1 MTTKIYI
8 KDKGYLDIYEDINI
22 PLNYSLA
29 DVSDISKRNASFSK
43 TIILP
48 SSKNNNQILGNIFE
62 INVNYLD
69 CDFQINRK
77 VEATIFQNDVPVL
90 QGWFKLLKVNKISP
104 SDISF
109 DENIEYEA
117 VIFSS
122 QAGIFDIIKDL
133 DVADINLST
142 GNHILSFDAITGSTL
157 NTTTEGWKYIW
168 HYTQQDKYKVSD
180 FRPAFF
186 VKKIW
191 DKIFQNAGFTYD
203 SNFLNSEP
211 FSKLLIPTNV
221 KDLLISDEE
230 KARRECR
237 VSFST
242 GFSVN
247 NINNFTKIPSIGF
260 YSSPIQNFQ
269 LPGIMNPSARR
280 KNNACNLVSPA
291 TQVNFNETTQ
301 LKFNDDTTGI
311 NFDGSYNNYDT
322 TNFRYTAEKTGSYE
336 FELNLGGVM
345 NTIVPATTYFLDIYD
360 ADDRWY
366 TQSGLPKFDIVAYFV
381 KRNPNLPIL
390 QQFTQLN
397 VAKYGYTIPTQS
409 TVFGAI
415 TYPTIPAGT
424 TPYNYT
430 FRPDKFIVNLNAGE
444 EMFVVFKVI
453 TYATIAYRLSPSTAV
468 QQIQYNFTIND
479 YNINNSFLRVNAI
492 KNNLS
497 TGDEIVLNDLIPKN
511 LKQSDFIKSFI
522 NMFNLYLIPDENNEK
537 NIIIKTREEFY
548 SDFEND
554 VIDWT
559 DKLDYNQQYSLTL
572 LSELQEKTLNFTWKQ
587 GADEVNKR
595 YREQVGFEY
604 GQYKLNFDNDFLVG
618 ERTIQPIFEPTPLV
632 KTLLPLGDEGNT
644 FIVPYLTYG
653 KETAPKILYDGGS
666 IAVNPYFLEDVDSSG
681 TTINYTLNYYN
692 YAGHFDNPVN
702 PTFDLNWNVNTVYFY
717 NEVLNNVT
725 LNNLFN
731 LYWFDYVNLI
741 SQSKLLTAY
750 FRLDESDI
758 SNINFAKPIWIRDSY
773 WLLNKIVDY
782 NASEN
787 GLTKCELI
795 KSISSPKYNESY
807 TVVPSYLSDV
817 QVSNPIRSVK
827 GTPFIQN
834 VAMGNFENENWGYSS
849 LLYGQDNNIM
859 SNVKNAEIQ
868 GNVNLIGTSAENISI
883 KGNFNFVGGN
893 AKNVFIQ
900 GSENSVSAG
909 CNNISLINCYNVK
922 ILEGISNVSISNL
935 NNQIIDKN
943 NITFTNTYNFFQEGY
958 QIKAADII
966 DGGENIVIE
975 PLSQQEYPID
985 LVDGLE
991 NAVYNLNEST
1001 DLVNG
1006 ILNGTRINF
1015 QEDII

>member
-8 KDKGYLDIYEDINI
+8 KDKGYLDINEDINI

-48 SSKNNNQILGNIFE
+48 ASKNNNKILGNIFE
-62 INVNYLD
+62 INVNFLD
-69 CDFQINRK
+69 CDFKINRK
-77 VEATIFQNDVPVL
+77 IEATIFQNDVPVL
-90 QGWFKLLKVNKISP
+90 QGWFKLLKVNKLSP

-117 VIFSS
+117 VIFSN

-142 GNHILSFDAITGSTL
+142 GNHILSFDEITGSTL
-157 NTTTEGWKYIW
+157 NTATEGWKYIW

-180 FRPAFF
+180 FRPAFY

-191 DKIFQNAGFTYD
+191 DNIFEDAGFTYT
-203 SNFLNSEP
+203 STFLNSAP
-211 FSKLLIPTNV
+211 FTKLLIPTNV
-221 KDLLISDEE
+221 KDLLISDTE
-230 KARRECR
+230 KEARECR
-237 VSFST
+237 VSFPT
-242 GFSVN
+242 GYNVV
-247 NINNFTKIPSIGF
+247 NINNFTKTPLATAQYATSA
-260 YSSPIQNFQ
+260 PP
-269 LPGIMNPSARR
+269 LPGILPISSRR
-280 KNNACNLVSPA
+280 TNIACNLTSVGTIFNPNSVSL
-291 TQVNFNETTQ
+291 

-311 NFDGSYNNYDT
+311 NIDGSYDNWNT
-322 TNFRYTAEKTGSYE
+322 TTFIYTAPKTGSYE
-336 FELNLGGVM
+336 ISLNLAGVM
-345 NTIVPATTYFLDIYD
+345 KLTVPAKTYFLSNFDSD
-360 ADDRWY
+360 TR
-366 TQSGLPKFDIVAYFV
+366 TFTEQGLPKIAIVATFV
-381 KRNPNLPIL
+381 KRNLNLPLL
-390 QQFTQLN
+390 QQFQTLN
-397 VAKYGYTIPTQS
+397 DASYSYVIPT
-409 TVFGAI
+409 TPGVFGGV
-415 TYPTIPAGT
+415 TYPTIAAGDT
-424 TPYNYT
+424 SYNYT
-430 FRPDKFIVNLNAGE
+430 FRPDKFITNLNKDE
-444 EMFVVFKVI
+444 VIYVTFKVI
-453 TYATIAYRLSPSTAV
+453 SFATIAYSLSPITV
-468 QQIQYNFTIND
+468 VPIQYNFTING
-479 YNINNSFLRVNAI
+479 YNVDNAYLEVKAV
-492 KNNLS
+492 KNALS
-497 TGDEIVLNDLIPKN
+497 SGDEIVLNDLIPKN

-522 NMFNLYLIPDENNEK
+522 NMFNLYLIPDEDNEK
-537 NIIIKTREEFY
+537 NIIVKTRDEFY
-548 SDFEND
+548 ADFEND

-572 LSELQEKTLNFTWKQ
+572 LSELQQKTLDFTWKQ

-595 YREQVGFEY
+595 YREQVGFQY
-604 GQYKLNFDNDFLVG
+604 GQYKLNFDNDFLTG
-618 ERTIQPIFEPTPLV
+618 ERKIEPIFEPTPLV
-632 KTLLPLGDEGNT
+632 KTLLPLGEEGNS

-653 KETAPKILYDGGS
+653 KETAPKILYDGGA
-666 IAVNPYFLEDVDSSG
+666 IAVNNYSLQDVDSLG
-681 TTINYTLNYYN
+681 TTIDYTLNYYN
-692 YAGHFDNPVN
+692 YAGHFDNPIN
-702 PTFDLNWNVNTVYFY
+702 PTFDLNWNVNAVYFY

-758 SNINFAKPIWIRDSY
+758 SNINFAKPIWIRDSF
-773 WLLNKIVDY
+773 WLLNKITDY
-782 NASEN
+782 NASQN

-795 KSISSPKYNESY
+795 KSISAPKYNESY
-807 TVVPSYLSDV
+807 TTVPPYLSDV
-817 QVSNPIRSVK
+817 QVSNPVRSVK

-834 VAMGNFENENWGYSS
+834 VAPGNFENENWGYSS
-849 LLYGQDNNIM
+849 LVYGQDNNIM

-868 GNVNLIGTSAENISI
+868 GNVNLIGTSAENITI

-893 AKNVFIQ
+893 AKNIYIQ

-909 CNNISLINCYNVK
+909 CNNISLINCNNVK
-922 ILEGISNVSISNL
+922 ILADISNVSISNL
-935 NNQIIDKN
+935 NNQIIDKG
-943 NITFTNTYNFFQEGY
+943 NITFTDTYNFYQEGY

-991 NAVYNLNEST
+991 NAVYNLDEST

-1006 ILNGTRINF
+1006 ILDGTRINF